1 MPAPTKTPARRA
13 APKAL
18 AAKPVATK
26 PVAARPV
33 AAKSVPQATA
43 KPAPAKPAAAKPAA
57 ERSALVKA
65 PAPAAAKS
73 VPVKPAAPVVP
84 APATVA
90 AAAPRVEAPQ
100 VEATPA
106 PAVKPVPVAP
116 VAKAEAPP
124 APLTLTPVAAV
135 TAVLPPE
142 ALPKAVKGVADTGL
156 AQAREAYAT
165 IRQSAETLS
174 SGLNTS
180 GEAAARGLQSFSTT
194 MLEQIQSNA
203 DATLGF
209 LRALAGV
216 KTLSEAI
223 ELQARHARLQFE
235 TMTAQAKTLAGIVN
249 KTATETAAPV
259 RKALDATLHRAS

>member
-18 AAKPVATK
+18 AAKPVAMKPVATK
-26 PVAARPV
+26 PVAAKPV
-33 AAKSVPQATA
+33 
-43 KPAPAKPAAAKPAA
+43 PAKPAATALPKNPAKTAAKPAA
-57 ERSALVKA
+57 KA
-65 PAPAAAKS
+65 APRPVAATPA
-73 VPVKPAAPVVP
+73 PVKPAAPV
-84 APATVA
+84 
-90 AAAPRVEAPQ
+90 AAPKVEAPKPEIAAA
-100 VEATPA
+100 VAKPAAPA
-106 PAVKPVPVAP
+106 PMAKAPAPVAP
-116 VAKAEAPP
+116 
-124 APLTLTPVAAV
+124 LTPVAAAV
-135 TAVLPPE
+135 TAVLPPDV
-142 ALPKAVKGVADTGL
+142 LPKAVKGVADTGL
-156 AQAREAYAT
+156 AQARDAYAS

-223 ELQARHARLQFE
+223 ELQARHARQQFE
-235 TMTAQAKTLAGIVN
+235 TMTAQAKALAGIVN

-259 RKALDATLHRAS
+259 RKALDSTLHRAS